1 MFVWFGHFCLL
12 ERIGCFIGD
21 AVFLECDFVEFIFDG
36 GRCGNNADFLQVVCF
51 EEADGFFDDAE
62 NRNADSVSD
71 LVNKHMK

>member
-1 MFVWFGHFCLL
+1 MGHPGSDNWADSLVQPAFY
-12 ERIGCFIGD
+12 E
-21 AVFLECDFVEFIFDG
+21 DG